1 MAEAKPDIW
10 SEWLLSRRQGGDEAA
25 RAQVLRHLAPV
36 RDRVL
41 DGLGDLAG
49 GTLLDVGC
57 GDGLIAFGA
66 LERWAECKVIFS
78 DVSEYLLEHCRE
90 VAATAGVLQR
100 CEFILAD
107 AASLEGIPG
116 ASVDAVTT
124 RSVLIYVKDKAAAF
138 RSFRRVLREGGR
150 LSLFEPINAAAERMG
165 LDLGWSG
172 VDTKPVRELAER
184 VAKVYRDLQ
193 PPDDPMLDF
202 DERDLVLLAIGAG
215 FSDVHLSLEVVYR
228 ERRRG
233 RGTSWEQWLHNA
245 PNPRV
250 PTMAEA
256 VAMVLAPEEAERYFA
271 HMRPRVESGA
281 GRSLDA
287 VAYLRAKTTEESP
300 DGG

>member
-1 MAEAKPDIW
+1 MADAKPDIW
-10 SEWLLSRRQGGDEAA
+10 SEWLLSRRQGGDPAA
-25 RAQVLRHLAPV
+25 REAVLRHLAPV

-41 DGLGDLAG
+41 DGLGNLDS

-66 LERWAECKVIFS
+66 LERWPGCRVVFS
-78 DVSEYLLEHCRE
+78 DVSEYLLQHCRE
-90 VAATAGVLQR
+90 VATAAGVAKR
-100 CEFILAD
+100 CEFVRAD
-107 AASLEGIPG
+107 AASLEGIAD

-124 RSVLIYVKDKAAAF
+124 RSVLIYVKDKARAF

-150 LSLFEPINAAAERMG
+150 LSLFEPINAAADRLG
-165 LDLGWSG
+165 LDFGWSG
-172 VDTKPVRELAER
+172 VETGPVRELAER

-202 DERDLVLLAIGAG
+202 DERDLVLLAIGVG

-228 ERRRG
+228 EQRRG
-233 RGTSWEQWLHNA
+233 RATSWEQWLHNA

-256 VAMVLAPEEAERYFA
+256 VAMVLAPEEAQRYFA
-271 HMRPRVESGA
+271 HMRPLVESGA